1 MLVAIR
7 PSLNA
12 RKQNLLLMEMKA
24 LRMELPHPN
33 KVYQSATKHLKL
45 GKAQAQSGVS
55 YIGDLVFGI
64 SHLGSR
70 IWDLVFGISHLGSR
84 I

>member
-24 LRMELPHPN
+24 LRMELPPPN
-33 KVYQSATKHLKL
+33 KAYQSATKHLNSPFPLIPIKR
-45 GKAQAQSGVS
+45 
-55 YIGDLVFGI
+55 FP
-64 SHLGSR
+64 
-70 IWDLVFGISHLGSR
+70 
-84 I
+84 